1 MIRYV
6 YIVFIFFFLFSCKKD
21 YNVQPTYASLASS
34 LKIAGAWA
42 QTQPYYSPHP
52 QIFIDSLS
60 IWKPFI
66 SFSFTSDDEPDV
78 IGFQNPYVIGK
89 GTNALYINAMYN
101 NDYYVSRYN
110 VSISSDSGTYNTNI
124 PKCFRF
130 IPKSKDS
137 TDVGTVV
144 VLPQTVTLTR
154 RDKNKTQYTIM
165 IAPSKQSGNYNK
177 KTGVF
182 EIEILFDESNF
193 GGPKEVRR
201 KYRFTS

>member
-1 MIRYV
+1 MNRYTLI
-6 YIVFIFFFLFSCKKD
+6 IVAFVSFLGCKKEYD
-21 YNVQPTYASLASS
+21 VQPTYASLASS
-34 LKIAGAWA
+34 LKIAGTWA
-42 QTQPYYSPHP
+42 QPQPYYSPHP
-52 QIFIDSLS
+52 QIFIDSLG

-66 SFSFTSDDEPDV
+66 SFSFSSEDESDV
-78 IGFQNPYVIGK
+78 IGFQNPYVAGK
-89 GTNALYINAMYN
+89 GTDALYINAMYN
-101 NDYYVSRYN
+101 NAYYTSKYI

-137 TDVGTVV
+137 TGVGTVV
-144 VLPQTVTLTR
+144 VLPQTITLTR
-154 RDKNKTQYTIM
+154 KDKTKYTVT
-165 IAPSKQSGNYNK
+165 IAPSSQSGTYNT
-177 KTGVF
+177 KTGLF